1 MMDVLRIRGF
11 SAFILVAFLNAFL
24 DLGHKIMIQNT
35 IFKIYDGQTQI
46 ILTAIVNALI
56 LLPFIMVFTPAG
68 FLSDKY
74 PKNRIMR
81 LSALAAFVLVLL
93 IVLSYYMG
101 WFWFGF
107 SMTFLLALQSAIY
120 GPAKLGY
127 IRELVGEMHLSQ
139 GNALAQSVVMVS
151 ILLSTFVFSLLFE
164 SRLADMVYAGKA
176 DILQLIAPLGWLLLL
191 ISALEVF
198 FAYRL
203 PDTGQSNPELV
214 FDRHEYLHGRTGRE
228 NVLMV
233 WNNQTIWLSIIG
245 VSIFWALSQVVLATY
260 PAYSKEHL
268 GITNTAQLQGI
279 MAFAGIGIMAGSLLA
294 GKLSRSHIETGLVP
308 IGAIGILINITLITW
323 FESPL
328 LQILNFMLLGTM
340 GGLFIIPLNALMQYH
355 APKAQLGRVLA
366 TYNLISNLMMLGFL
380 ILTILLAQAGVNSLH
395 LFGFL
400 TLVALGT
407 AVYTVYKLPQSL
419 LRFIISRLF
428 QARYRLSVLGF
439 EHLPPG
445 GGVLLVGNH
454 ISWIDWAI
462 VQMVLP
468 RQVHFVL
475 EQGYYEQW
483 SLKLALKLFD
493 INPILDDNRPASLE
507 KINQLLRQG
516 EVVCLF
522 PEGHLS
528 RTGQLT
534 RFRDNY
540 RSAIEDTDACLI
552 PFYLHGLWGSRFS
565 HSSGFLRQIRQSGFT
580 TDVMVAFGPA
590 LPANISP
597 AQLKQKVFELSCTA
611 WEAWS
616 WHMPLVPLNW
626 LRVAKRRGFHMGVT
640 DALGDPLSNN
650 RFITAVIRFSALMR
664 QSNPEQH
671 VGLLLPTS
679 TASAIT

>member
-56 LLPFIMVFTPAG
+56 LLPFIMLFTPAG

-74 PKNRIMR
+74 AKNHIMR
-81 LSALAAFVLVLL
+81 LSALAAFGLILL
-93 IVLSYYMG
+93 IVLSYYLG

-107 SMTFLLALQSAIY
+107 AMTFLLALQSAIY

-127 IRELVGEMHLSQ
+127 IRELVGETHLSQ

-151 ILLSTFVFSLLFE
+151 ILLSTFAFSLLFE
-164 SRLADMVYAGKA
+164 NRLAGMTYASKA
-176 DILQLIAPLGWLLLL
+176 DILQLIAPLSWLLLL
-191 ISALEVF
+191 ISALEVY
-198 FAYRL
+198 FAWRL
-203 PDTGQSNPELV
+203 PDTGQHSPTLK
-214 FDRHEYLHGRTGRE
+214 FDWQEYLHGRTGRE
-228 NVLMV
+228 NVRMV
-233 WNNQTIWLSIIG
+233 WNNQSIWLSIIG

-294 GKLSRSHIETGLVP
+294 GKLSSYHIETGLIP
-308 IGAIGILINITLITW
+308 IGAIGILINMALLTA

-407 AVYTVYKLPQSL
+407 AVYTVYKLP
-419 LRFIISRLF
+419 
-428 QARYRLSVLGF
+428 
-439 EHLPPG
+439 
-445 GGVLLVGNH
+445 
-454 ISWIDWAI
+454 
-462 VQMVLP
+462 
-468 RQVHFVL
+468 
-475 EQGYYEQW
+475 
-483 SLKLALKLFD
+483 
-493 INPILDDNRPASLE
+493 
-507 KINQLLRQG
+507 
-516 EVVCLF
+516 
-522 PEGHLS
+522 
-528 RTGQLT
+528 
-534 RFRDNY
+534 
-540 RSAIEDTDACLI
+540 
-552 PFYLHGLWGSRFS
+552 
-565 HSSGFLRQIRQSGFT
+565 
-580 TDVMVAFGPA
+580 
-590 LPANISP
+590 
-597 AQLKQKVFELSCTA
+597 
-611 WEAWS
+611 
-616 WHMPLVPLNW
+616 
-626 LRVAKRRGFHMGVT
+626 
-640 DALGDPLSNN
+640 
-650 RFITAVIRFSALMR
+650 
-664 QSNPEQH
+664 
-671 VGLLLPTS
+671 
-679 TASAIT
+679 